1 MASKYIFPAGIRN
14 PDYPLDEQLAD
25 PTLRSEYEDGSQQT
39 RPKFTRIR
47 KIFAVEWNSLPDTE
61 KELLVDFYCNT
72 VKAGAEAFDWTDPVS
87 GKLYAVRFGS
97 APKIKAKMLHYY
109 TVSITL
115 NEV

>member
-47 KIFAVEWNSLPDTE
+47 KI
-61 KELLVDFYCNT
+61 LLS
-72 VKAGAEAFDWTDPVS
+72 S
-87 GKLYAVRFGS
+87 GIRCRTRKKSCL
-97 APKIKAKMLHYY
+97 
-109 TVSITL
+109 
-115 NEV
+115 

>member
-47 KIFAVEWNSLPDTE
+47 KIFTVEWNSLPDTE

-72 VKAGAEAFDWTDPVS
+72 VKAGAEAFDWMDPVS
-87 GKLYAVRFGS
+87 GKQYAVRFGA